1 MKSISI
7 ALAYCIDNLPIAE
20 GIEKALTATNYNFV
34 HHYCSKNSAQG
45 QILLAD
51 QLQKHEGPIILLTSD
66 NFLKSLNCM
75 NRALKLIQTKA
86 NYIIPVV
93 VDGRKMDEA
102 SGQFVNVPTKF
113 EKIGDIIPY
122 INYWQNQ
129 YLDLRSQ
136 RKSIESEVNF
146 NKDAFG
152 EHLRTLR
159 QVSSEASEFLRVLR
173 NMQHYS
179 YADFSDD
186 HFEALFRHMEQ
197 EEDWEAFKAKVP
209 VLDTNYAKYKPQAS
223 DETPVDENIEIESD
237 IEEELP
243 DLSDIPGINLL
254 EGSKNIAKII
264 QNRNEPELDPI
275 ALPTEEEEE
284 EEETDMED
292 AEKTAD
298 EPSSPPSSEVIP
310 PEVQVQ
316 VQVPEEEE
324 EEEEEDFL
332 SELLGEEQI
341 GGPASSK
348 DSIEEE
354 HAVDE
359 DPSPEDLNKE
369 AALDSILSLNA
380 EEDDAPDEEPF
391 EDEETHESKTQL
403 DLSELFDQQK
413 EDFDLLSDTP
423 SDDIESDE
431 EQEDVLLLEI
441 ETNAAELIDQAFAMA
456 NSGQIEDG
464 VTLMREATSQFP
476 EDSALRYHF
485 ALLLAQSTSDF
496 GSAIQQLE
504 VLLEQN
510 SEHIEGNFLMGEL
523 AEIQENYSRATKY
536 YKKVTEVDPS
546 FQNVYTRMGIVALQK
561 DKDDSKKALK
571 YFKKALKINP
581 AHVDANYQ
589 YALLLNE
596 EKGKP
601 KKAIKYLQKTVEL
614 HPQHPFANYDLA
626 LLHYQMDNLID
637 ARFFYQRAIAIN
649 PELKTKENDLAFGN
663 LSDGSSRH
671 KAKKAFSSPPVS
683 PEPELEP
690 AAIAN
695 LAETADTTPPLEE
708 ESKALAELKDNIKKL
723 EALLAEKIEQEKYPI
738 PTGKTVLITG
748 STSGIGR
755 ATAFKFASKGYR
767 LILNGRRIDRLE
779 ALKAEFEEIYRS
791 EVLLL
796 PFDVSDQ
803 RAVQAAIDNL
813 PLAWTNIDILI
824 NNAGK
829 AKGFAPIHEGQ
840 LEHWEEMIEV
850 NVKGLLY
857 LTRAV
862 SPKMVARSSGHI
874 INVGSTAGKE
884 VYPNGNVYCATKFAV
899 DALTKA
905 IRLDLYKY
913 DIKVSQVSPAHVE
926 ETEFALV
933 RFDGDA
939 QRAKIYD
946 DFNPLT
952 SPDVA
957 ESIYFIVNQPKNVN
971 IQDILLMGTQQAG
984 STFIN
989 RSGRDEEE

>member
-20 GIEKALTATNYNFV
+20 GIEKALTATNYSFV

-51 QLQKHEGPIILLTSD
+51 QLQKHEGPIILLISD

-86 NYIIPVV
+86 KHIIPVV
-93 VDGRKMDEA
+93 VDGRKMDE
-102 SGQFVNVPTKF
+102 STGQFMNVPTKF

-173 NMQHYS
+173 NMVHYS

-186 HFEALFRHMEQ
+186 HFEALFRHLEQ

-209 VLDTNYAKYKPQAS
+209 VLDTNYAKYKPQPS
-223 DETPVDENIEIESD
+223 DEAPTEKDTEIESD
-237 IEEELP
+237 TEEELP

-254 EGSKNIAKII
+254 EGGKNIAKII
-264 QNRNEPELDPI
+264 QNRNEPEIDPV
-275 ALPTEEEEE
+275 ALPNEEEDLEEEEHL
-284 EEETDMED
+284 D
-292 AEKTAD
+292 AEKTVD
-298 EPSSPPSSEVIP
+298 EPLSPPSSEVVP
-310 PEVQVQ
+310 PEVE
-316 VQVPEEEE
+316 VPEEDEE
-324 EEEEEDFL
+324 EDEEDFL
-332 SELLGEEQI
+332 SELLGEEEI

-348 DSIEEE
+348 DNIEEE

-369 AALDSILSLNA
+369 AAAEPILSLNSD
-380 EEDDAPDEEPF
+380 EDDAPDEEPF
-391 EDEETHESKTQL
+391 EDEETNESKTPL

-413 EDFDLLSDTP
+413 EDFDLLNEPNLEESETTEEK
-423 SDDIESDE
+423 IEDE
-431 EQEDVLLLEI
+431 LLEI

-456 NSGQIEDG
+456 SSGQIEDG
-464 VTLMREATSQFP
+464 VTLMREATNQFP
-476 EDSALRYHF
+476 EDGALRYHF
-485 ALLLAQSTSDF
+485 ALMLAQSTSDF
-496 GSAIQQLE
+496 SSAIQQLE
-504 VLLEQN
+504 ILFDQD

-523 AEIQENYSRATKY
+523 AEIQESYSRATKY
-536 YKKVTEVDPS
+536 YKKVTKVDPS
-546 FQNVYTRMGIVALQK
+546 FQNVYTRMGIVEMQK
-561 DKDDSKKALK
+561 DKNDPKKALK

-581 AHVDANYQ
+581 THVDANYQ

-596 EKGKP
+596 VKGKP
-601 KKAIKYLQKTVEL
+601 KKAIKYLQKTVDL

-637 ARFFYQRAIAIN
+637 ARYFYQKAIAIN

-663 LSDGSSRH
+663 LSDGGQRH
-671 KAKKAFSSPPVS
+671 KAKKAFSTS
-683 PEPELEP
+683 PENPEQTETIKLEEKDSP
-690 AAIAN
+690 
-695 LAETADTTPPLEE
+695 TPPIEE
-708 ESKALAELKDNIKKL
+708 ESEALAALKANIKKL
-723 EALLAEKIEQEKYPI
+723 EALLAEKVEQEKYPN
-738 PTGKTVLITG
+738 PNGQTVLITG

-755 ATAFKFASKGYR
+755 ATAFKFAAEGYR

-779 ALKAEFEEIYRS
+779 ALKAEFEERYRS

-796 PFDVSDQ
+796 PFDVSDL
-803 RAVQAAIDNL
+803 RAVRAAIDNL
-813 PLAWTNIDILI
+813 PIGWQDIDILI

-840 LEHWEEMIEV
+840 VEHWEEMIEV

-857 LTRAV
+857 LTRTV
-862 SPKMVARSSGHI
+862 SPNMVSRGAGHI
-874 INVGSTAGKE
+874 INVCSTAGKE

-939 QRAKIYD
+939 QRAKIYE

>member
-20 GIEKALTATNYNFV
+20 GIEKALNATNYNFV

-51 QLQKHEGPIILLTSD
+51 QLQKHEGPIILLISD

-86 NYIIPVV
+86 KHIIPVV
-93 VDGRKMDEA
+93 VDGRKMDET
-102 SGQFVNVPTKF
+102 SGQFVSVPTKF

-173 NMQHYS
+173 NMQHYG

-223 DETPVDENIEIESD
+223 DEASVDENIEIESN

-264 QNRNEPELDPI
+264 QNRNEPELDPLT
-275 ALPTEEEEE
+275 LPTEEEEE
-284 EEETDMED
+284 ETDLED

-298 EPSSPPSSEVIP
+298 EPTSPPSSEVVVP
-310 PEVQVQ
+310 PEIQL
-316 VQVPEEEE
+316 PTEEEDEEEE
-324 EEEEEDFL
+324 DDFL

-359 DPSPEDLNKE
+359 DPSPEELNKE
-369 AALDSILSLNA
+369 ATLDPILSLNS
-380 EEDDAPDEEPF
+380 EEDDTPDEEPF
-391 EDEETHESKTQL
+391 EDEETNESKTPL

-413 EDFDLLSDTP
+413 EDFDLFNDSP
-423 SDDIESDE
+423 SDDSE
-431 EQEDVLLLEI
+431 EDVLLEI

-456 NSGQIEDG
+456 NSGQIEDS

-496 GSAIQQLE
+496 GSAIQQLDI
-504 VLLEQN
+504 LLEQDP
-510 SEHIEGNFLMGEL
+510 EHIEGNFLMGEL
-523 AEIQENYSRATKY
+523 AEIQEDYSRANKY
-536 YKKVTEVDPS
+536 YKKVTAVDAS

-561 DKDDSKKALK
+561 DKDDTKKALK

-596 EKGKP
+596 VKGKP

-663 LSDGSSRH
+663 LSDGSKRH
-671 KAKKAFSSPPVS
+671 KAKKAFSSPPVN
-683 PEPELEP
+683 PELE
-690 AAIAN
+690 ATEIVR
-695 LAETADTTPPLEE
+695 LAETNDPSPLLEE
-708 ESKALAELKDNIKKL
+708 ESEALAELKENIKKL
-723 EALLAEKIEQEKYPI
+723 EALLAEKVEQEKYPS
-738 PTGKTVLITG
+738 PKGKTVLITG

-755 ATAFKFASKGYR
+755 ATAFKFASEGYR
-767 LILNGRRIDRLE
+767 LMLNGRRIDRLE
-779 ALKAEFEEIYRS
+779 ALKAEFEETYHS

-796 PFDVSDQ
+796 PFDVSDV

-813 PLAWTNIDILI
+813 PIEWTDIDILI